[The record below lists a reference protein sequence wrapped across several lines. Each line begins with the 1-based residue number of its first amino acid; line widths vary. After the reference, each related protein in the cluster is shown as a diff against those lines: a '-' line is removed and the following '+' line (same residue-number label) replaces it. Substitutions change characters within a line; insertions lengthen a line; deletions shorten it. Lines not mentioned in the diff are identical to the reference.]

1 MDGYTG
7 KRAVNG
13 LVPGKGSGLI
23 LKDNVNIREQNPQF
37 CNRIGCSRRLNSMKG
52 TPNCYSGKA
61 KCSKPSYH
69 PSSSG
74 KEIIGSSSGVYTEVS
89 NIRKFSTN
97 ILRKLSSQLEI
108 DSSETSSVQEEPEV
122 SELLSPLGKIQGG
135 LQPESEDSDSGEVT
149 VMEVGSSSVV
159 SNTKRGRS
167 FIQKSGLGNQDTP
180 ASPSVTL
187 ASRSSFQATQGNTS
201 NYCLRNLR
209 CDSTSVVAPA
219 GCSSSDSSFSRR
231 KYSVKRRDSE
241 GESSS
246 STWGKKLSGS
256 SPEGLN
262 NSSSL
267 SDSISDSRRARNW
280 SSNRDCGI
288 ASSVRTQRS
297 NSSYG
302 SGRLPNQA
310 NGNSLTLNESPIVIP
325 QAPQSDIRTDM
336 NAPVPIETAST
347 RTSSYSRSGSIDESL
362 RGFMPSSP
370 SEVSGYHSSVNQGS
384 FQHYNMDG
392 FAEVLLE
399 LERIEQDEELTYEQL
414 LVLETSLLLNGLDFY
429 DRHRDM
435 RLDIDDMSYEELL
448 ALEERMGTV
457 STAVPE
463 EALSKCLKNGIYKAT
478 SLEDA
483 NVRFEGEKDDIKC
496 SICQEEYVIGD
507 EVGRLHC
514 EHRYHIACIQEWLR
528 MKNWCPICKAS
539 AEPTQSCSPTS
550 YSS

>member
-23 LKDNVNIREQNPQF
+23 LKDHVNIREQNPQF

-89 NIRKFSTN
+89 NVRKFSTN
-97 ILRKLSSQLEI
+97 IFRKLSSQLEI

-149 VMEVGSSSVV
+149 VMEVGSSSVA

-167 FIQKSGLGNQDTP
+167 FIQKSGLGNRDTL

-187 ASRSSFQATQGNTS
+187 ASRSAFQATQGNTS
-201 NYCLRNLR
+201 KYCLRNLR

-219 GCSSSDSSFSRR
+219 SCSSSDSSFSRR
-231 KYSVKRRDSE
+231 KYSVKKRDSE

-267 SDSISDSRRARNW
+267 SGSISDSRRARNW

-302 SGRLPNQA
+302 RGRLPNQA

-325 QAPQSDIRTDM
+325 QAPQSDVRTDM
-336 NAPVPIETAST
+336 NAAVPIETAST

-399 LERIEQDEELTYEQL
+399 LERIEQDEELT
-414 LVLETSLLLNGLDFY
+414 
-429 DRHRDM
+429 
-435 RLDIDDMSYEELL
+435 YEELL

>member
-23 LKDNVNIREQNPQF
+23 LKDHVNIREQNPQF

-149 VMEVGSSSVV
+149 VMEVGSSSVA

-187 ASRSSFQATQGNTS
+187 ASRSAFQATQGNTS
-201 NYCLRNLR
+201 KYCLRNLR

>member
-23 LKDNVNIREQNPQF
+23 LKDHVNIREQNPQF

-149 VMEVGSSSVV
+149 VMEVGSSSVA

-187 ASRSSFQATQGNTS
+187 ASRSAFQATQGNTS
-201 NYCLRNLR
+201 KYCLRNLR

-297 NSSYG
+297 NSSFG

>member
-23 LKDNVNIREQNPQF
+23 LKDHVNIREQNPQF

-135 LQPESEDSDSGEVT
+135 LLPESEDSDSGEVT
-149 VMEVGSSSVV
+149 VMEVGSSSVA

-167 FIQKSGLGNQDTP
+167 FFQKSGLGNQDTP

-187 ASRSSFQATQGNTS
+187 ASRSAFQATQGNTS
-201 NYCLRNLR
+201 KYCLRNLR

-231 KYSVKRRDSE
+231 KYSVKKRDSE

-267 SDSISDSRRARNW
+267 SGSISDSRRARNW

-302 SGRLPNQA
+302 RGRLPNQA

-399 LERIEQDEELTYEQL
+399 LERIEQDEELTYE
-414 LVLETSLLLNGLDFY
+414 VISFE
-429 DRHRDM
+429 
-435 RLDIDDMSYEELL
+435 
-448 ALEERMGTV
+448 
-457 STAVPE
+457 VPE
-463 EALSKCLKNGIYKAT
+463 FT
-478 SLEDA
+478 
-483 NVRFEGEKDDIKC
+483 
-496 SICQEEYVIGD
+496 
-507 EVGRLHC
+507 
-514 EHRYHIACIQEWLR
+514 
-528 MKNWCPICKAS
+528 
-539 AEPTQSCSPTS
+539 
-550 YSS
+550 

>member
-23 LKDNVNIREQNPQF
+23 LKDHVNIREQNPQF

-52 TPNCYSGKA
+52 TPNCYPGKA

-89 NIRKFSTN
+89 NIRKSSTN

-122 SELLSPLGKIQGG
+122 SELLTPLGKIQGG
-135 LQPESEDSDSGEVT
+135 LQSESEDSDSGEVT
-149 VMEVGSSSVV
+149 VMEVGSSSVA

-167 FIQKSGLGNQDTP
+167 FIQKSGLGNQDTL

-187 ASRSSFQATQGNTS
+187 ASRSAFQATQGNTS
-201 NYCLRNLR
+201 KYSLRNLR
-209 CDSTSVVAPA
+209 CDSISVVATA

-231 KYSVKRRDSE
+231 KISVKKRGSE

-267 SDSISDSRRARNW
+267 SVSISDSRRARSW

-302 SGRLPNQA
+302 RGRLPNQA

-336 NAPVPIETAST
+336 NAPVPIGTAST
-347 RTSSYSRSGSIDESL
+347 RTSSYSRSGNIDESL
-362 RGFMPSSP
+362 RSFMPSSP
-370 SEVSGYHSSVNQGS
+370 SEVSGYHSSVNRGS

-514 EHRYHIACIQEWLR
+514 EHRYHIACIQKWLR

>member
-23 LKDNVNIREQNPQF
+23 LKDHVNIREQNPQF
-37 CNRIGCSRRLNSMKG
+37 CNRIGCSRRLNSTKG

-89 NIRKFSTN
+89 NTRKSSTN

-135 LQPESEDSDSGEVT
+135 LQPESEDSDSGEVA
-149 VMEVGSSSVV
+149 VLEVGSSSVA

-167 FIQKSGLGNQDTP
+167 FIQNSRLGNQDTL

-187 ASRSSFQATQGNTS
+187 ASRSAFQATQGNTS
-201 NYCLRNLR
+201 KYGLRNLG
-209 CDSTSVVAPA
+209 CDSISVVAPA

-231 KYSVKRRDSE
+231 KNSVKKRDSE

-267 SDSISDSRRARNW
+267 SVSISDSRRARNW

-302 SGRLPNQA
+302 RGRLPNQA

-325 QAPQSDIRTDM
+325 QAPQSHIRTDM
-336 NAPVPIETAST
+336 NALVPIETAST

-362 RGFMPSSP
+362 RSFMPSSP
-370 SEVSGYHSSVNQGS
+370 SEVSGYHSSVNRGS

-392 FAEVLLE
+392 FA
-399 LERIEQDEELTYEQL
+399 
-414 LVLETSLLLNGLDFY
+414 
-429 DRHRDM
+429 
-435 RLDIDDMSYEELL
+435 EELL

-463 EALSKCLKNGIYKAT
+463 AALSKCLKSGIYKAT

-483 NVRFEGEKDDIKC
+483 NVRFEGEKNDIKC

-514 EHRYHIACIQEWLR
+514 EHRYHIACIQKWLR

-550 YSS
+550 YLS

>member
-23 LKDNVNIREQNPQF
+23 LKDHVNIREQNPQF
-37 CNRIGCSRRLNSMKG
+37 CNRIGCSRRLNSTKG

-89 NIRKFSTN
+89 NTRKSSTN

-149 VMEVGSSSVV
+149 VLEVGSSSVAP
-159 SNTKRGRS
+159 NTKRGRS
-167 FIQKSGLGNQDTP
+167 FIQNSGLGNQDTL

-187 ASRSSFQATQGNTS
+187 ASRSAFQATQGNTS
-201 NYCLRNLR
+201 KYGLRNLG
-209 CDSTSVVAPA
+209 CDSISVVAPA

-231 KYSVKRRDSE
+231 KNSVKKRDSE

-267 SDSISDSRRARNW
+267 SVSISDSRRARNW

-302 SGRLPNQA
+302 RGRLPNQA

-325 QAPQSDIRTDM
+325 QAPQSHIRTDM
-336 NAPVPIETAST
+336 NALVPIETAST

-362 RGFMPSSP
+362 RSFMPSSP
-370 SEVSGYHSSVNQGS
+370 SEVSGYHSSVNRGS

-463 EALSKCLKNGIYKAT
+463 AALSKCLKSGIYKAT

-483 NVRFEGEKDDIKC
+483 NVRFEGEKNDIKC

-514 EHRYHIACIQEWLR
+514 EHRYHIACIQKWLR

-550 YSS
+550 YLS